1 MEPEYVDIPT
11 SGGEL
16 LRITYEMTVG
26 DIVVAASVLLLLVFL
41 ILSSILK
48 ILWR

>member
-1 MEPEYVDIPT
+1 MEPEYIDIPT

-26 DIVVAASVLLLLVFL
+26 DIVVAASILLLLVYL
-41 ILSSILK
+41 LLSSLMK